1 MELDIF
7 IKVVF
12 ICMVGA
18 MSPGPSWVLI
28 INKSLSA
35 GKMGGFLTSIG
46 HGVGIALYAL
56 IANIGIGVILNTNI
70 ILFNGIKIFSIIFL
84 MYLGY
89 KSFQSKPVS
98 LIEQKLNTGIK
109 SFLEGLS
116 FALLNP
122 KVLIWFIAI
131 YSQFM
136 SANNNVIFN
145 FYLISIAGIVDAC
158 WYVILTLAITTSSAL
173 SFFIKKISIIQKI
186 QGYFF
191 IAIGLGLAVNLFYI
205 FTI

>member
-136 SANNNVIFN
+136 SPSNALIFN
-145 FYLISIAGIVDAC
+145 FILIAAAGIIDMGWYCLLVILVTSSSFIKLVQNKISLIQKLTGIIFISIGIFLL
-158 WYVILTLAITTSSAL
+158 IEI
-173 SFFIKKISIIQKI
+173 
-186 QGYFF
+186 
-191 IAIGLGLAVNLFYI
+191 VN
-205 FTI
+205 

>member
-18 MSPGPSWVLI
+18 ISPGPSWVLI

-136 SANNNVIFN
+136 SPSNALIFN
-145 FYLISIAGIVDAC
+145 FILIAAAGIIDMGWYCLLVILVTSSSFIKLVQNKISLIQKLTGIIFISIGIFLL
-158 WYVILTLAITTSSAL
+158 IEI
-173 SFFIKKISIIQKI
+173 
-186 QGYFF
+186 
-191 IAIGLGLAVNLFYI
+191 VN
-205 FTI
+205 